1 MRLVQEMPALQQPQE
16 QPHPAGDA
24 VAIAVHAAP
33 AARDGV
39 DGARGGAQR
48 SPLGA
53 LPRPRRVRA
62 SARARSHGPVDW
74 LRALVAQQDRAALS

>member
-1 MRLVQEMPALQQPQE
+1 MPALQQPQE

-24 VAIAVHAAP
+24 VAVAVHAAP

-53 LPRPRRVRA
+53 LPRPRRV
-62 SARARSHGPVDW
+62 
-74 LRALVAQQDRAALS
+74 